1 MSETCPETCQEICQ
15 KLSAIS
21 AAVVLRFLRRL
32 RELKVACDAI
42 HAIPSEGVASN
53 DNKTFQMIALLQIT
67 DCFRWPQIQIR
78 PQMAKTR
85 RTRRTAVRK

>member
-1 MSETCPETCQEICQ
+1 MSETCQEICQ

-32 RELKVACDAI
+32 RELKVACD
-42 HAIPSEGVASN
+42 AIPSEGVASN